1 MRFPRTAKLA
11 EIEDIEESDSENEGA
26 AEADADNSE
35 YIEAALS
42 SDEDLELL
50 YGTSLEYKEA
60 TDD

>member
-1 MRFPRTAKLA
+1 
-11 EIEDIEESDSENEGA
+11 DSENEGA

-50 YGTSLEYKEA
+50 YGTSLEYEEA